1 MKRGLLLMVLFALS
15 ASAQQV
21 VLQPIA
27 TGLSSPVGLV
37 NAGDSRMFIVEQTG
51 RIVIYD
57 GTHVLAT
64 PFLDV
69 TSLISCCDERGLLG
83 LAFDPHYASNGRLFI
98 DYTDRNGSVTIA
110 RYNVSSDSNVADSSS
125 ANVLL
130 SIDHTAFSNH
140 NGGQLQFGPDG
151 DLYIGVGDG
160 GGGGDPLRT
169 APDPTKLLGKILR
182 IDVSGSS
189 YAIPPDN
196 PFGNEVWAYGL
207 RNPWRFSFDRSS
219 GDLIIGDVGQD
230 KWEEVDFQ
238 PAGTPG
244 GRNYGWHCYEA
255 THPYNPGDPLCQG
268 ATFTMPVLEY
278 SHDGGACAIIGGYRY
293 HGAKNPRLHD
303 LYFYGDYC
311 TGAIFAARQMSDG
324 TWSSQQVTSIPD
336 QNSLSSFG
344 QDASGELYAVDLNGA
359 IYRIV
364 DTSAP
369 PARRR
374 AATH

>member
-1 MKRGLLLMVLFALS
+1 MVLFALS